1 MGGWVGG
8 WVGGEGL
15 KGKGLATFVGW
26 LVGQRRLESWCCCL
40 TPHGLAGLAS
50 NTPAPLPP
58 AALPPPA
65 CLSAEEQATMMGAFE
80 SVRALLLARWPG
92 ARVHLFGS
100 VANGLSVRHNNDLDV
115 CLELAEVQQEDLVGG
130 VGGWVKC
137 VCRSWAA
144 TLRGGLGGSALHMA
158 GGLAIPGNRRWAACE
173 CAPTNSLTLIL
184 HLLCLLLCAGGQG
197 RGGECGGRAHGG
209 CGDVGCAA
217 AAQGA
222 RAGGQVCGA
231 RHKDKGGW
239 VWGRSA
245 GDGGV
250 GWGKEDREG

>member
-1 MGGWVGG
+1 MDRQHDGRQPKADMQQLDDALNMLADSLMPTPGG

-15 KGKGLATFVGW
+15 KGKGLATFVCW

-130 VGGWVKC
+130 VGG
-137 VCRSWAA
+137 
-144 TLRGGLGGSALHMA
+144 
-158 GGLAIPGNRRWAACE
+158 
-173 CAPTNSLTLIL
+173 
-184 HLLCLLLCAGGQG
+184 
-197 RGGECGGRAHGG
+197 
-209 CGDVGCAA
+209 
-217 AAQGA
+217 
-222 RAGGQVCGA
+222 
-231 RHKDKGGW
+231 
-239 VWGRSA
+239 
-245 GDGGV
+245 
-250 GWGKEDREG
+250 